1 VYPAHLLALHRFE
14 FIPVPFPLC
23 SRYSTTPNQTPFFT
37 RASLPVMLP
46 VCDYLAP
53 FFTRLPRPPTVAN
66 SARRVLGSPPF
77 NIGSAV
83 PSCVPQHARQRQR
96 ILSFCAPA
104 HASRGP
110 LISIRGLILLPCTL
124 RRTSC
129 ELLNTS
135 SSRSNPRGSSSKN
148 IIYLAIGAEKKY
160 LTRPEKKSKP

>member
-1 VYPAHLLALHRFE
+1 MYPAHLLALHRFE

-96 ILSFCAPA
+96 ILSFRASARVPRALDIDPRLNSAPMHPA
-104 HASRGP
+104 MHVLRAP
-110 LISIRGLILLPCTL
+110 EYLLF
-124 RRTSC
+124 
-129 ELLNTS
+129 
-135 SSRSNPRGSSSKN
+135 
-148 IIYLAIGAEKKY
+148 AI
-160 LTRPEKKSKP
+160 KSQRFKQQEHHLFGDWC